1 MADSYPSNFA
11 DGDPLLLLRPQPG
24 RQEGP
29 QGYLLRLAEAN
40 CMSLGELVHVG
51 TRYEHAWLG
60 RHHLLPDAMLDPD
73 LHLHVTRM
81 TNMLQ
86 RNGRIWNRCYAR
98 FCPLC
103 LSEDPTWRASWE
115 LYFHDVC
122 PHHGI
127 WLVDQC
133 SSCRQ
138 PLRWNRDAVLR
149 CECGSDLRQ
158 EVTHDAP
165 ARLQTLSG
173 LLETKLLGGSD
184 NAETPLSSLD
194 VEQTQRLIRYM
205 GGYMDPQ
212 ANPKPLKLRNSG
224 RMEVSWAISSR
235 AAELLGDWPYRFHET
250 LSLLQDSSTGQKTGL
265 KGLFHQAYAYLYK
278 GLKESAFLPVRD
290 AFEIW
295 LAEHWKGGLAR
306 RNRRLTAELL
316 RNVRWI
322 SGSIAADTLGISV
335 ARLRYLI
342 SEGRLEGQESIST
355 KRRKFL
361 LVRHDQLEQICAEL
375 SGEMTMSDA
384 MSLLGIGKVRMQRI
398 LRLLFPTAR
407 RIYEKV
413 NLPWSVPR
421 GEVEALLALGKD
433 LPVVSIPDEHQVSL
447 GHVFQFWT
455 WTGEEIVTL
464 VEAVKDGTLLPKAML
479 SSDRGIRRWVFDVPQ
494 LRSLQQRLRTGHSN
508 WVTVPEMARI
518 LEVKQQVAYWLTHYG
533 FVHIERLENDKER
546 IGSRVHRDEVERF
559 RQTYIFGRDIAAILG
574 RSSRKVASM
583 LAEQDIFPLRAD
595 GAEACRQLVYA
606 RSDEIQR
613 FLAQITGSSPG
624 AFKLIRSPGP
634 PGQSRIIEADG
645 NGPSEF
651 PIHDLQPFDP
661 VKFAQ

>member
-1 MADSYPSNFA
+1 MADSYLTNFA
-11 DGDPLLLLRPQPG
+11 DGDPLLLLRPPPG

-29 QGYLLRLAEAN
+29 KGYLLRLAEAN
-40 CMSLGELVHVG
+40 CMSLGELEHVG
-51 TRYEHAWLG
+51 SRYDHAWFV
-60 RHHLLPDAMLDPD
+60 RHHLLPDAVLDPD
-73 LHLHVTRM
+73 LHRHVMRM
-81 TNMLQ
+81 AGMHE
-86 RNGRIWNRCYAR
+86 RNGRIWNQRYPR

-133 SSCRQ
+133 SSCGQ
-138 PLRWNRDAVLR
+138 PLSWNRNALLR

-158 EVTHDAP
+158 GVTHDAP
-165 ARLQTLSG
+165 FRLQTLSG
-173 LLETKLLGGSD
+173 QLETKVLGGQGNSE
-184 NAETPLSSLD
+184 APLSGLD
-194 VEQTQRLIRYM
+194 VEQTQRLVRYM

-224 RMEVSWAISSR
+224 RMEVSWTISSR
-235 AAELLGDWPYRFHET
+235 AAELLGDWPYRFHDT
-250 LSLLQDSSTGQKTGL
+250 LSLLQDTSTGHKTGL
-265 KGLFHQAYAYLYK
+265 NGLFHQAYAYLYK

-322 SGSIAADTLGISV
+322 SGSIAADTLGISK

-355 KRRKFL
+355 KGRKFL
-361 LVRHDQLEQICAEL
+361 LVRHDQLEQICADL
-375 SGEMTMSDA
+375 SGEMTMTDA

-398 LRLLFPTAR
+398 LRLLFPMAR

-413 NLPWSVPR
+413 NPPWSVPR
-421 GEVEALLALGKD
+421 GEVEALLALGKE

-464 VEAVKDGTLLPKAML
+464 VEAVKDGNLLPKAL
-479 SSDRGIRRWVFDVPQ
+479 LGADRGIRRWVFDVGQ
-494 LRSLQQRLRTGHSN
+494 LRTLQQRLRTGQSN
-508 WVTVPEMARI
+508 WATVPEMARI
-518 LEVKQQVAYWLTHYG
+518 L
-533 FVHIERLENDKER
+533 
-546 IGSRVHRDEVERF
+546 
-559 RQTYIFGRDIAAILG
+559 
-574 RSSRKVASM
+574 
-583 LAEQDIFPLRAD
+583 
-595 GAEACRQLVYA
+595 
-606 RSDEIQR
+606 
-613 FLAQITGSSPG
+613 
-624 AFKLIRSPGP
+624 
-634 PGQSRIIEADG
+634 
-645 NGPSEF
+645 
-651 PIHDLQPFDP
+651 
-661 VKFAQ
+661 

>member
-1 MADSYPSNFA
+1 MADLYQSNSI
-11 DGDPLLLLRPQPG
+11 DGDPLLLLRPPPG

-40 CMSLGELVHVG
+40 CMLLGELVHVG
-51 TRYEHAWLG
+51 ACYDHAWLV
-60 RHHLLPDAMLDPD
+60 RHHLLPDERLDPD
-73 LHLHVTRM
+73 LHRHVMRM
-81 TNMLQ
+81 TGMFQ
-86 RNGRIWNRCYAR
+86 RDGRIWNRRYAR

-133 SSCRQ
+133 SSCSQ
-138 PLRWNRDAVLR
+138 PLSWKRDALLR

-158 EVTHDAP
+158 EVTHGAP
-165 ARLQTLSG
+165 ARLLTLSA
-173 LLETKLLGGSD
+173 LLETKLLGGPD
-184 NAETPLSSLD
+184 NAESPLLGLD
-194 VEQTQRLIRYM
+194 VEQTQRLVRYM
-205 GGYMDPQ
+205 GGYMDPK
-212 ANPKPLKLRNSG
+212 ANPKPLKLRNAG

-235 AAELLGDWPYRFHET
+235 AAELLGDWPNRFHGT
-250 LSLLQDSSTGQKTGL
+250 LGLLQDASTGQKTGL
-265 KGLFHQAYAYLYK
+265 NGLFRQAYTYLYK
-278 GLKESAFLPVRD
+278 GLKENAFLPVRD

-295 LAEHWKGGLAR
+295 LAEDWKGGLAR
-306 RNRRLTAELL
+306 RNRRLPAELL

-322 SGSIAADTLGISV
+322 AGSIAADTLGISMV
-335 ARLRYLI
+335 RLRYLI

-355 KRRKFL
+355 KGRNFL
-361 LVRHDQLEQICAEL
+361 LVRHDQLEQICADL
-375 SGEMTMSDA
+375 SSEMTMSDA
-384 MSLLGIGKVRMQRI
+384 ISLLGIGKVRMQRI

-447 GHVFQFWT
+447 GHVLQFWT

-464 VEAVKDGTLLPKAML
+464 VEAVKDGSLMPKAIL
-479 SSDRGIRRWVFDVPQ
+479 GPDRGIRRWVFDVAQ
-494 LRSLQQRLRTGHSN
+494 LRTLQQRLRTGQSN

-518 LEVKQQVAYWLTHYG
+518 LGVKQQVAYWLTHYG

-546 IGSRVHRDEVERF
+546 IGSRVHRDEIERF
-559 RQTYIFGRDIAAILG
+559 RQNYVFGRDIAAILG

-583 LAEQDIFPLRAD
+583 LAEQGVFPLRAD

-613 FLAQITGSSPG
+613 FLAQVTGSSPG

-634 PGQSRIIEADG
+634 PDPSDRIIESVE
-645 NGPSEF
+645 NEPSDL
-651 PIHDLQPFDP
+651 PIDDL
-661 VKFAQ
+661 

>member
-1 MADSYPSNFA
+1 M
-11 DGDPLLLLRPQPG
+11 LRTSFKVG
-24 RQEGP
+24 LVFLEG
-29 QGYLLRLAEAN
+29 LIRWMIRRRLATGKIQLESDAGELLN
-40 CMSLGELVHVG
+40 LSDEEIRSRWLSQTWVIDQDSLGSLANALYLAVPRDLG
-51 TRYEHAWLG
+51 TYPEKQQKEAQRRQRY
-60 RHHLLPDAMLDPD
+60 
-73 LHLHVTRM
+73 
-81 TNMLQ
+81 LQ
-86 RNGRIWNRCYAR
+86 RIDPENTPYSSERWRPLIAEVASQLGDRHSP
-98 FCPLC
+98 CPATVQ
-103 LSEDPTWRASWE
+103 TWWRR
-115 LYFHDVC
+115 Y
-122 PHHGI
+122 
-127 WLVDQC
+127 
-133 SSCRQ
+133 
-138 PLRWNRDAVLR
+138 RDALLR

-158 EVTHDAP
+158 EVTHGAP
-165 ARLQTLSG
+165 VRLQTLSG
-173 LLETKLLGGSD
+173 LLETKLLGGPD
-184 NAETPLSSLD
+184 NAEAPLSGLN
-194 VEQTQRLIRYM
+194 VEQTQRVVRYM

-224 RMEVSWAISSR
+224 RMEVSWTISSR

-322 SGSIAADTLGISV
+322 SGSIAADTLGISM

-355 KRRKFL
+355 KGRKFL
-361 LVRHDQLEQICAEL
+361 LVRHDQLEQICADL

-384 MSLLGIGKVRMQRI
+384 MFLLGIGKVRMQRI

-413 NLPWSVPR
+413 NLPWCVPR

-433 LPVVSIPDEHQVSL
+433 LPVVSIPDENQVSL
-447 GHVFQFWT
+447 GHVFQFWA

-464 VEAVKDGTLLPKAML
+464 IEAVKDGSLMPNALLG
-479 SSDRGIRRWVFDVPQ
+479 SDRGIRRWVFEVPQ
-494 LRSLQQRLRTGHSN
+494 LRSLQQRLRTGQLN

-559 RQTYIFGRDIAAILG
+559 RQNYIFGRDIAAILG
-574 RSSRKVASM
+574 CSSRKVASM
-583 LAEQDIFPLRAD
+583 LAEQGIFPLRAD

-606 RSDEIQR
+606 RNNEIQR
-613 FLAQITGSSPG
+613 FLAQVTGSSPG
-624 AFKLIRSPGP
+624 AFKLISSPCP
-634 PGQSRIIEADG
+634 D
-645 NGPSEF
+645 
-651 PIHDLQPFDP
+651 D
-661 VKFAQ
+661 

>member
-1 MADSYPSNFA
+1 M
-11 DGDPLLLLRPQPG
+11 LRTSFKVG
-24 RQEGP
+24 LVFLEG
-29 QGYLLRLAEAN
+29 LIRWMSRRRLATGKIQLESDAGELLN
-40 CMSLGELVHVG
+40 LSDEEIRSRWLSQTWVIDQDSLGSLANALYLAVPRDLG
-51 TRYEHAWLG
+51 TYPEKQQKEAQRRQRY
-60 RHHLLPDAMLDPD
+60 
-73 LHLHVTRM
+73 
-81 TNMLQ
+81 LQ
-86 RNGRIWNRCYAR
+86 RIDPENTPYSSERWRPLIAEVASQLGDRHSP
-98 FCPLC
+98 CPATVQ
-103 LSEDPTWRASWE
+103 TWWRR
-115 LYFHDVC
+115 Y
-122 PHHGI
+122 
-127 WLVDQC
+127 
-133 SSCRQ
+133 
-138 PLRWNRDAVLR
+138 RDALLR

-158 EVTHDAP
+158 EVTHGAP
-165 ARLQTLSG
+165 VRLQTLSG
-173 LLETKLLGGSD
+173 LLETKLLGGPD
-184 NAETPLSSLD
+184 NAEAPLSGLN
-194 VEQTQRLIRYM
+194 VEQTQRVVRYM

-224 RMEVSWAISSR
+224 RMEVSWTISSR

-322 SGSIAADTLGISV
+322 SGSIAADTLGISM

-355 KRRKFL
+355 KGRKFL
-361 LVRHDQLEQICAEL
+361 LVRHDQLEQICADL

-384 MSLLGIGKVRMQRI
+384 MFLLGIGKVRMQRI

-413 NLPWSVPR
+413 NLPWCVPR

-433 LPVVSIPDEHQVSL
+433 LPVVSIPDENQVSL
-447 GHVFQFWT
+447 GHVFQFWA

-464 VEAVKDGTLLPKAML
+464 IEAVKDGSLMPNALLG
-479 SSDRGIRRWVFDVPQ
+479 SDRGIRRWVFEVPQ
-494 LRSLQQRLRTGHSN
+494 LRSLQQRLRTGQLN

-559 RQTYIFGRDIAAILG
+559 RQNYIFGRDIAAILG
-574 RSSRKVASM
+574 CSSRKVASM
-583 LAEQDIFPLRAD
+583 LAEQGIFPLRAD

-606 RSDEIQR
+606 RNNEIQR
-613 FLAQITGSSPG
+613 FLAQVTGSSPG
-624 AFKLIRSPGP
+624 AFKLISSPCP
-634 PGQSRIIEADG
+634 D
-645 NGPSEF
+645 
-651 PIHDLQPFDP
+651 D
-661 VKFAQ
+661 

>member
-11 DGDPLLLLRPQPG
+11 EGDPLLLLRPPPG
-24 RQEGP
+24 RHEGP

-40 CMSLGELVHVG
+40 CMSLGELEYVG
-51 TRYEHAWLG
+51 TRYDHAWFV
-60 RHHLLPDAMLDPD
+60 RHHLLPEAMLDPD
-73 LHLHVTRM
+73 LHRHVMRM
-81 TNMLQ
+81 TKMLQ
-86 RNGRIWNRCYAR
+86 RNDRIWNRRYAR

-103 LSEDPTWRASWE
+103 LSEDPTWRVSWE

-122 PHHGI
+122 PLHGT

-133 SSCRQ
+133 SSCSQ
-138 PLRWNRDAVLR
+138 PLSWNRDALLR

-165 ARLQTLSG
+165 VRLQTLSG
-173 LLETKLLGGSD
+173 LLETKLLGGAD
-184 NAETPLSSLD
+184 NSEAPLSGLD
-194 VEQTQRLIRYM
+194 VEQTQRLVRYM

-224 RMEVSWAISSR
+224 RMEVSWTISSR
-235 AAELLGDWPYRFHET
+235 AAELLGDWPYRFHDT
-250 LSLLQDSSTGQKTGL
+250 LSLLQDSSTGHKTGL

-278 GLKESAFLPVRD
+278 GLKEGAFLPVRD

-322 SGSIAADTLGISV
+322 SGSIAADTLGISM

-355 KRRKFL
+355 KGRKFL
-361 LVRHDQLEQICAEL
+361 LVRHDQLEQICADL

-398 LRLLFPTAR
+398 LRLLFPRAR

-433 LPVVSIPDEHQVSL
+433 LPVVNIPDEHQVSL

-464 VEAVKDGTLLPKAML
+464 IEAVRDGSLMPKAML
-479 SSDRGIRRWVFDVPQ
+479 GADRGIRRWVFDVPQ
-494 LRSLQQRLRTGHSN
+494 LRALQQRLRTGQSN

-546 IGSRVHRDEVERF
+546 IGSRVHRDEIELF
-559 RQTYIFGRDIAAILG
+559 RRNYVFGRDIAAILG

-583 LAEQDIFPLRAD
+583 LAEQGIFPLRAD

-613 FLAQITGSSPG
+613 FLAQVTGSSPG
-624 AFKLIRSPGP
+624 AFTLIRSPGP
-634 PGQSRIIEADG
+634 PNQSRIIEPDG
-645 NGPSEF
+645 NGSGEF
-651 PIHDLQPFDP
+651 PIDDLQSIDP
-661 VKFAQ
+661 VE